1 MRLYHVAW
9 REVARRKIL
18 TLYTA
23 SGVTLAV
30 ALMVATIIIG
40 VAGQHDIM
48 LTITR
53 YGHSLTIFPATSNET
68 SLRGFGIGSG
78 HYIPEK
84 LLPQI
89 VEVYENAIRE
99 GWRKK
104 GTFFVKNDGM
114 PGGID
119 AIEPAIFA
127 PRLYE
132 EAEVKGRKVVVAGVV
147 PEAEYKTRFWW
158 DVEAGRLVGRPDE
171 VMLGKVFA
179 AVTGI
184 QAGETLTIK
193 GRPFRVA
200 GILRDTDSPDDYMVF
215 AMMKPV
221 QEAFEKPGL
230 VSMINVRAMCNYC
243 PVGEAEVELNK
254 TVVGVRATSQ
264 QEIAKA
270 QHAIF
275 DNVTRVILGFVV
287 LTLVIACMAMFNMTM
302 GSIHGRLREVGL
314 LKALGASP
322 WQLVRLFM
330 YEAGVLGVLGGIV
343 GFALGVVSAK
353 VLAPWLIPGVEVVI
367 LWWYLP
373 IAIVVATVIGMVATI
388 YPALF
393 ASRLKVAEA
402 FRAL

>member
-9 REVARRKIL
+9 REVARRKIR

-23 SGVTLAV
+23 SGITLAV
-30 ALMVATIIIG
+30 ALMVATIVIG

-53 YGHSLTIFPATSNET
+53 YGHSLTIFPATSHET

-89 VEVYENAIRE
+89 MEVYESAIRE

-104 GTFFVKNDGM
+104 GMFFVKNDGM
-114 PGGID
+114 PGGVD

-158 DVEAGRLVGRPDE
+158 DVEEGRLVGTPDE

-179 AVTGI
+179 AVTGVRV
-184 QAGETLTIK
+184 GETLTIK
-193 GRPFRVA
+193 GRSFRIA

-215 AMMKPV
+215 GMMRPI
-221 QEAFEKPGL
+221 QDAFGKPGL
-230 VSMINVRAMCNYC
+230 VSMVNVRAMCNYC
-243 PVGEAEVELNK
+243 PVGEAEVELNRA
-254 TVVGVRATSQ
+254 VVGVRATSQ

-275 DNVTRVILGFVV
+275 DNITRVILGFVV
-287 LTLVIACMAMFNMTM
+287 LTLIIACMAMFNMTM
-302 GSIHGRLREVGL
+302 GSIHGRLREIGL

-322 WQLVRLFM
+322 GQLVRLFM
-330 YEAGVLGVLGGIV
+330 YEAGVIGVFGGV
-343 GFALGVVSAK
+343 AGFALGVALARA
-353 VLAPWLIPGVEVVI
+353 LAPWLIPGVEFI
-367 LWWYLP
+367 IQWWYLP
-373 IAIVVATVIGMVATI
+373 IAILVAAMVSMVATV
-388 YPALF
+388 YPAFF
-393 ASRLKVAEA
+393 ASRLKTAEA

>member
-9 REVARRKIL
+9 REIVRRKVR
-18 TLYTA
+18 TVYTA

-30 ALMVATIIIG
+30 ALMVATIVIG
-40 VAGQHDIM
+40 IAGQRDIL

-53 YGHSLTIFPATSNET
+53 YGHSLTIFPATSHET

-78 HYIPEK
+78 HYIPEN

-89 VEVYENAIRE
+89 IDVYEGAIRT
-99 GWRKK
+99 GWAKK

-132 EAEVKGRKVVVAGVV
+132 EAEIQGRKVVVAGVV
-147 PEAEYKTRFWW
+147 PDAEYKTRFWW
-158 DVEAGRLVGRPDE
+158 EVEAGRLVTRPDE

-184 QAGETLTIK
+184 KAGDSLAVK
-193 GRPFRVA
+193 GRPFKVA

-215 AMMKPV
+215 GLMKPI
-221 QEAFEKPGL
+221 QEAFGKPGL
-230 VSMINVRAMCNYC
+230 VSMVNVRAMCNYC

-254 TVVGVRATSQ
+254 SVVGVRATSQ

-275 DNVTRVILGFVV
+275 DNITRVILGFVV
-287 LTLVIACMAMFNMTM
+287 LTLIIACMAMFNMTM

-314 LKALGASP
+314 FKVLGASP
-322 WQLVRLFM
+322 GQLVRLFM
-330 YEAGVLGVLGGIV
+330 YEAGGIGLIGGVV
-343 GFALGVVSAK
+343 GFALGVGTAF
-353 VLAPWLIPGVEVVI
+353 VLAPWLIPGVEI
-367 LWWYLP
+367 TLHWWYLP
-373 IAIVVATVIGMVATI
+373 IAGGVATVVSLIATI

-393 ASRLKVAEA
+393 ASRLKAAEA